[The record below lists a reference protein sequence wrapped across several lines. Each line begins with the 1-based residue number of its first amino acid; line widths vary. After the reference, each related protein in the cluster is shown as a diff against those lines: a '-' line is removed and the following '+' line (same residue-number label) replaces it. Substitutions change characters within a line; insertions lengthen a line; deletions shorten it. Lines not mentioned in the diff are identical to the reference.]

1 MKLSIMKIT
10 YLTIVKFLFPTIST
24 YILILGIFYL
34 MFFNVLSTLRDI
46 NIVLFFSLI
55 LILPVGIELIV
66 LFNYY
71 KINKNIYM
79 SKSKTG
85 IHINFNNKRKLE
97 ITKNNLVSW
106 QLTGTASKLQNS
118 SIKFSMLDDLF
129 YVKVVVDNGDTI
141 TLTSLLN
148 KDIDKLFEDLFID
161 YKIDDRKRNLP
172 LVK

>member
-1 MKLSIMKIT
+1 
-10 YLTIVKFLFPTIST
+10 
-24 YILILGIFYL
+24 
-34 MFFNVLSTLRDI
+34 
-46 NIVLFFSLI
+46 
-55 LILPVGIELIV
+55 
-66 LFNYY
+66 
-71 KINKNIYM
+71 M